1 MVCDFSN
8 EVYLDCCVE
17 FIFIIIDI
25 FNFWIDE
32 MVLGNDEFN
41 IDGEFFFYYDVLI
54 SDNVDIEIWKG
65 ESEGFVLE
73 EWLEFWGI
81 NLVMA
86 EEFVVVINYQE
97 WVMVDVLIV
106 LIYFY
111 ILCGIKWCVQGVW
124 VIVEILVGKFICF
137 DGEICFYIDDVDK
150 VNYCFC
156 IYDNF
161 GSIW

>member
-1 MVCDFSN
+1 MLNIVSFFGVMAFMVCDFSN

-86 EEFVVVINYQE
+86 EEFVVVINY
-97 WVMVDVLIV
+97 
-106 LIYFY
+106 
-111 ILCGIKWCVQGVW
+111 
-124 VIVEILVGKFICF
+124 
-137 DGEICFYIDDVDK
+137 
-150 VNYCFC
+150 
-156 IYDNF
+156 
-161 GSIW
+161 